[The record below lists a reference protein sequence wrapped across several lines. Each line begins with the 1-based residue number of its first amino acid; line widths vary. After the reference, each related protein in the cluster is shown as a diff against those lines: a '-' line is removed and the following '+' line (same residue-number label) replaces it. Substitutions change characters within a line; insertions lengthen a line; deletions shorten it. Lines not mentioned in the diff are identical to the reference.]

1 MSEGVLD
8 YCLLGPILDSWN
20 MQMDNLATM
29 LLDDNVSGHSR
40 TLLSLEKI
48 RIYCLALQQNIC
60 YLVYPSLVEQVTM

>member
-8 YCLLGPILDSWN
+8 YCLLGTILDSWN

-29 LLDDNVSGHSR
+29 LLEDNVSGHSR

-48 RIYCLALQQNIC
+48 RIYYLALQQNIC
-60 YLVYPSLVEQVTM
+60 YLVYPRIMEQVTV